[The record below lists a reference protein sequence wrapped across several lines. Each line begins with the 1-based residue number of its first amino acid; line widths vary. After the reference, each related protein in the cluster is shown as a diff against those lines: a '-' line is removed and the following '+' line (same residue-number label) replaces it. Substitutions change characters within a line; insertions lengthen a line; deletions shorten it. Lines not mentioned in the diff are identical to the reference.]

1 MLKRM
6 MVQYG
11 GAGLVVVMLAMG
23 LLAGGNAGADEPKG
37 DAKSLQ
43 GTWTMLSYIDEGAA
57 DPQFD
62 GAIQVFEGVNYRV
75 EKGGK
80 AIRKGDFKL
89 DESKSPKQI
98 DLMPS
103 IGPYK
108 GKTLPGIYE
117 LKGDTLHTCFPEP
130 GQPRPAKFTSEKGS
144 GCSEVKYK
152 RKGA

>member
-1 MLKRM
+1 MSIGRRWTWC
-6 MVQYG
+6 
-11 GAGLVVVMLAMG
+11 GLGLMAM
-23 LLAGGNAGADEPKG
+23 LLAVAGAAGVTAEEPKG

-43 GTWTMLSYIDEGAA
+43 GSWTMLSYIDEGAA

-62 GAIQVFEGVNYRV
+62 QATQVFEGASYRV

-80 AIRKGDFKL
+80 SIRKGDFKL
-89 DESKSPKQI
+89 DATKSPKQI

-108 GKTLPGIYE
+108 GKTLPGIYQRD
-117 LKGDTLHTCFPEP
+117 GDSLHTCFPEP
-130 GQPRPAKFTSEKGS
+130 GQPRPTKFTSEKGS

-152 RKGA
+152 RTGK